1 MTPLTWVG
9 KHALVINFGLE
20 GHITSMTCS
29 DFNEITSNSIP
40 GPNTANRELIQS
52 FVIPEQLI
60 TPGSSPLHPQTVNI
74 LAAFGAEEW
83 TWWVVDFACLV
94 RMHVISHD
102 RAWEESDLHINSLV
116 CNHNNIIHI
125 YI

>member
-1 MTPLTWVG
+1 MVG

-20 GHITSMTCS
+20 GHITGMTRS

-40 GPNTANRELIQS
+40 GPNAANGELIRS
-52 FVIPEQLI
+52 FVIPERLI
-60 TPGSSPLHPQTVNI
+60 TMGSSPSRPRTVNI
-74 LAAFGAEEW
+74 LAAFIAEEW
-83 TWWVVDFACLV
+83 TWCIVDFARLV

-102 RAWEESDLHINSLV
+102 HTWQESDLHINSPV

-125 YI
+125 HI